1 MEPGTNKE
9 GEGSLQVSQND
20 MQRIEEEINREETFK
35 VDPHKI
41 DENAVFVEESP
52 DKAFGVLKSLASN
65 QNDAEVLGYVK
76 NLGDLTYLIGDR
88 IIDSLGNILL
98 GLTGRN
104 EEIRRAV
111 LGQIRML
118 RTFLK
123 EKSPSNYH
131 TLIRDIILP
140 VLSRLL
146 LNSNLEVKELA
157 GNLMAETAEDIT
169 EEDRGAHILTVVLE
183 MAHNENNED
192 NRVVAIQLIS
202 NLSQSFGRDLCEHF
216 AGFEFLSLGE
226 DPVIKVR
233 KECVINLERIC
244 QVVSQKFRNERF
256 LPFFLRMSE
265 DTAWIVRKACVDCI
279 YKLAPL
285 SEPSFRQEELTNV
298 LLRFLKDTNKWVKIS
313 AYKHLGA
320 FIYTLKDLTV
330 DDRLIEHFVRMTEPS
345 INNIS
350 TDNEIMHACA
360 YNFPAVL
367 TTLGPSKWP
376 LLQKTFAALAKST
389 DKVLIRDF
397 Y

>member
-123 EKSPSNYH
+123 E
-131 TLIRDIILP
+131 
-140 VLSRLL
+140 V
-146 LNSNLEVKELA
+146 
-157 GNLMAETAEDIT
+157 
-169 EEDRGAHILTVVLE
+169 
-183 MAHNENNED
+183 
-192 NRVVAIQLIS
+192 IS
-202 NLSQSFGRDLCEHF
+202 
-216 AGFEFLSLGE
+216 
-226 DPVIKVR
+226 
-233 KECVINLERIC
+233 
-244 QVVSQKFRNERF
+244 
-256 LPFFLRMSE
+256 
-265 DTAWIVRKACVDCI
+265 
-279 YKLAPL
+279 
-285 SEPSFRQEELTNV
+285 ELTN
-298 LLRFLKDTNKWVKIS
+298 
-313 AYKHLGA
+313 
-320 FIYTLKDLTV
+320 LTA
-330 DDRLIEHFVRMTEPS
+330 RNPPRTIIP
-345 INNIS
+345 
-350 TDNEIMHACA
+350 
-360 YNFPAVL
+360 
-367 TTLGPSKWP
+367 
-376 LLQKTFAALAKST
+376 
-389 DKVLIRDF
+389 
-397 Y
+397 